1 MERGQSSQRS
11 GEWASL
17 TSSASVPAPVH
28 ARQILEKHR
37 RSSCKAERVKV
48 TDAEMS
54 DIFRAYHGRL
64 NMVHQDNKQGTS
76 FTWAL
81 LLLFKRRSLTSASRK
96 KRMVYYQWN
105 MAAGVRKLLS
115 EHRGCCP
122 SDDFIINGQ
131 ATGEILKP
139 VPPRYRCC
147 NRAASQ
153 APALTA
159 FSPFVSVSPNTCDS
173 NIVLHS
179 SLRFTSSFQ
188 ATLDK

>member
-64 NMVHQDNKQGTS
+64 NMVHQDNKQAVFLLVGHYLYRKV
-76 FTWAL
+76 AL
-81 LLLFKRRSLTSASRK
+81 SLMTCVKYEAF
-96 KRMVYYQWN
+96 Y
-105 MAAGVRKLLS
+105 S
-115 EHRGCCP
+115 E
-122 SDDFIINGQ
+122 SKDDEGKE
-131 ATGEILKP
+131 GEK
-139 VPPRYRCC
+139 
-147 NRAASQ
+147 
-153 APALTA
+153 
-159 FSPFVSVSPNTCDS
+159 
-173 NIVLHS
+173 
-179 SLRFTSSFQ
+179 
-188 ATLDK
+188 